1 MFDLTSIQPIVKD
14 GTTVITSPVRL
25 VSSSIFS
32 RQTDGDFASNKY
44 EVTIAFDKEESPEL
58 YKAIVEA
65 FHQAEE
71 TGKVNLW
78 GGKVP
83 SDLHYCLRAKAEYD
97 DKGNALESN
106 TYYLTARS
114 DFEPKHFDASRK
126 RLTSENEFFP
136 GCYVR
141 IQVEFYPWHRTNEE
155 KSGISASL
163 HVVQKLPSPSANV
176 DMDDFFIPEV
186 EELQPRTPSP
196 EDRLGDDGAE
206 LPF

>member
-25 VSSSIFS
+25 VNSSIFS
-32 RQTDGDFASNKY
+32 RQTEGEFASNKY

-58 YKAIVEA
+58 YKVIMEA
-65 FHQAEE
+65 LHQAEE
-71 TGKVNLW
+71 TGKTNLW
-78 GGKVP
+78 GGETP
-83 SDLHYCLRAKAEYD
+83 SDLHCCLRAKAEYD
-97 DKGNALESN
+97 DKGNAIESN

-114 DFEPKHFDASRK
+114 DFEPRHFDASRK
-126 RLTSENEFFP
+126 KLTSENEFFP

-163 HVVQKLPSPSANV
+163 YVVQKLPAPSANV
-176 DMDDFFIPEV
+176 DMDDFFISKV
-186 EELQPRTPSP
+186 EDMLTHTPSP

>member
-25 VSSSIFS
+25 VNSSIFS
-32 RQTDGDFASNKY
+32 RQTEGEFASNKY

-58 YKAIVEA
+58 YKAIMEA
-65 FHQAEE
+65 LHQAEE
-71 TGKVNLW
+71 TGKSNLW
-78 GGKVP
+78 GGEVP
-83 SDLHYCLRAKAEYD
+83 SNLHRCLRAKAEYD

-141 IQVEFYPWHRTNEE
+141 IQVEFYPWCRTNEE

-163 HVVQKLPSPSANV
+163 YVVQKLPAPSANV

-186 EELQPRTPSP
+186 EDMLTHTPST

>member
-25 VSSSIFS
+25 VNSSIFS
-32 RQTDGDFASNKY
+32 RQAEGEFASNKY

-58 YKAIVEA
+58 YKAIMEA
-65 FHQAEE
+65 LHQAEE
-71 TGKVNLW
+71 TGKSNLW
-78 GGKVP
+78 GGEVP
-83 SDLHYCLRAKAEYD
+83 SNLHRCLRAKAEYD

-141 IQVEFYPWHRTNEE
+141 IQVEFYPWYRTDEE

-163 HVVQKLPSPSANV
+163 YVVQKLPAPSANV

-186 EELQPRTPSP
+186 EDMLTHTPSP

>member
-25 VSSSIFS
+25 VNSSIFS
-32 RQTDGDFASNKY
+32 RQTEGEFASNKY

-58 YKAIVEA
+58 YKAIMEA
-65 FHQAEE
+65 LHQAEE
-71 TGKVNLW
+71 TGKSNLW
-78 GGKVP
+78 GGEVP
-83 SDLHYCLRAKAEYD
+83 SNLHRCLRAKAEYD

-136 GCYVR
+136 CCYVR
-141 IQVEFYPWHRTNEE
+141 IQVEFYPWYRTNEE

-163 HVVQKLPSPSANV
+163 YVVQKLPAPSANV

-186 EELQPRTPSP
+186 EDMLTHTPSP